1 MERPVQPKILRGRCS
16 MEGLAPGGSRVDRTG
31 PWFARAARAYTGLSQ
46 VMRVPAPADALR
58 VARALLNISQRLAA
72 ERAQVMQKSGSA
84 AENSK
89 NVLSETSLAL
99 VESYRRQVI
108 EFLGDC
114 ANGDL
119 VRRSG
124 AQWSGPKGPAS
135 IQKVDAVF
143 HAETTDVLFR
153 AARALLDKGQA
164 EIAVLAKL
172 GLDVVKDLERGT
184 EPRRPYA
191 VLREWYEEQGVK
203 FTGWGDIAS
212 RRFYGVGVRW
222 RS

>member
-1 MERPVQPKILRGRCS
+1 
-16 MEGLAPGGSRVDRTG
+16 MEGLTPGGHRVDRTA

-46 VMRVPAPADALR
+46 VMRVPADALR
-58 VARALLNISQRLAA
+58 VARALLNVSQRVAA

-89 NVLSETSLAL
+89 SLLSES
-99 VESYRRQVI
+99 E
-108 EFLGDC
+108 
-114 ANGDL
+114 
-119 VRRSG
+119 
-124 AQWSGPKGPAS
+124 AQWSGPGGPANV
-135 IQKVDAVF
+135 QKVNAVF
-143 HAETTDVLFR
+143 HAETTDVSFR

-184 EPRRPYA
+184 EARRSYA
-191 VLREWYEEQGVK
+191 VLRERYEEQGVE
-203 FTGWGDIAS
+203 FTGWGDIAT
-212 RRFYGVGVRW
+212 RRFYGVSVRW

>member
-1 MERPVQPKILRGRCS
+1 MLIV
-16 MEGLAPGGSRVDRTG
+16 LA

-89 NVLSETSLAL
+89 SVLSETSLAL

-124 AQWSGPKGPAS
+124 HSGWVRKARQAFKRLMRFSMLNPRTFYSEQREPSS
-135 IQKVDAVF
+135 IRD
-143 HAETTDVLFR
+143 
-153 AARALLDKGQA
+153 
-164 EIAVLAKL
+164 
-172 GLDVVKDLERGT
+172 
-184 EPRRPYA
+184 RRKSQC
-191 VLREWYEEQGVK
+191 LRN
-203 FTGWGDIAS
+203 
-212 RRFYGVGVRW
+212 
-222 RS
+222 

>member
-1 MERPVQPKILRGRCS
+1 
-16 MEGLAPGGSRVDRTG
+16 MEGLAPGGSPVDRTG

-46 VMRVPAPADALR
+46 VMRVPAPA
-58 VARALLNISQRLAA
+58 
-72 ERAQVMQKSGSA
+72 
-84 AENSK
+84 
-89 NVLSETSLAL
+89 
-99 VESYRRQVI
+99 
-108 EFLGDC
+108 
-114 ANGDL
+114 
-119 VRRSG
+119 G
-124 AQWSGPKGPAS
+124 AQWLGPKGQAS
-135 IQKVDAVF
+135 VQKVGAVF

-184 EPRRPYA
+184 EARRPYA
-191 VLREWYEEQGVK
+191 ILREWCEEQGVK